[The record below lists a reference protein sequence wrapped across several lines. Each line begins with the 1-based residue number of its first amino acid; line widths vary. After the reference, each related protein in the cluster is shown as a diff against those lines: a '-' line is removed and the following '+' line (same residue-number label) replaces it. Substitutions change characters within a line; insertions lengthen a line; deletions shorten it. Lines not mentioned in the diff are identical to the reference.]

1 MTNPF
6 LHLRAI
12 FFSFT
17 GWVDSNVELIWLRV
31 HLAFTDN
38 AHNFTPYE
46 RVQRRGH
53 LFVYDVLFVR
63 RITQEGTRIGLI
75 VAVLLWTENYARRTL
90 IGLLE
95 QRPLTE
101 LVKSN
106 ESING

>member
-1 MTNPF
+1 MLTTSLPMKES
-6 LHLRAI
+6 REEAI
-12 FFSFT
+12 YLSTMYF
-17 GWVDSNVELIWLRV
+17 
-31 HLAFTDN
+31 
-38 AHNFTPYE
+38 Y
-46 RVQRRGH
+46 
-53 LFVYDVLFVR
+53 VR

-106 ESING
+106 ESINGPTTTVKSKDLRLEYTNRV